1 MGEIFE
7 CPVPCIATSGCRFQ
21 GSSVDQK
28 NCDVPLHIDGVI
40 YAETNRKFIQIASL
54 QLPAV
59 VLHIQQSL
67 PPTTQNEENCRE
79 KCASSHQP

>member
-40 YAETNRKFIQIASL
+40 CAETNRKFIQIASL
-54 QLPAV
+54 QYSVCV
-59 VLHIQQSL
+59 VAMEDISL
-67 PPTTQNEENCRE
+67 KRYAC
-79 KCASSHQP
+79 